1 MPMDESEQEY
11 LLELG
16 KANIC
21 PNCGKAI
28 PGGTRIG
35 TGKKSDGIFCSLDC
49 LAQYHETELIERAK
63 KVSALAQRHRTS

>member
-1 MPMDESEQEY
+1 MGESEKEY
-11 LLELG
+11 LLDLAN
-16 KANIC
+16 ANIC

-28 PGGTRIG
+28 PDSTRIG
-35 TGKKSDGIFCSLDC
+35 TGKKTDGVFCSLDC